1 MTLAAN
7 SSLRDLRID
16 LDDNFPFP
24 LFLPFQSFL
33 FNRVAEKIISTS
45 TLRNLTICKIFPIR
59 HTCAFKK
66 RKEKCIKYKKR
77 EKFFSNNLIRVSSLP
92 RRIDNPSFPRVTSAA
107 SLENT
112 LQTCLPSQ
120 RYEKNRPATREK
132 KQLLFRTLFS
142 PLFTQVSPL
151 PRQYIRIIPIPRRIF
166 SRVKPVAISLA
177 LRYPRSSSLVWRA
190 GKRIREEMI
199 ALSPFFVVSPE
210 AARAPNI
217 LFGQATIHLANNA
230 HTVRLLAG

>member
-1 MTLAAN
+1 MTIISLFLS
-7 SSLRDLRID
+7 SSLS
-16 LDDNFPFP
+16 NH
-24 LFLPFQSFL
+24 SFL
-33 FNRVAEKIISTS
+33 IELQRKLYRRLPYVTWRSVKFFQFAIPARLK
-45 TLRNLTICKIFPIR
+45 
-59 HTCAFKK
+59 
-66 RKEKCIKYKKR
+66 KEKKSVLNISSRKKR

-190 GKRIREEMI
+190 GKRIREKMI